1 MITLDRIL
9 VSTEWEHKYPLCF
22 AWSKTRVGSDHWL
35 IFLDTGEN
43 LIRDRN
49 LFYFEKQWLLEDNF
63 NYIFSRNWQS
73 VTNRFGEQSY
83 SLDLWHGCLSLTRQ
97 YLRGC
102 NANKESA
109 SKKKRKRS

>member
-49 LFYFEKQWLLEDNF
+49 LFILRSNGCWRTTLIISFLETG
-63 NYIFSRNWQS
+63 SQ
-73 VTNRFGEQSY
+73 
-83 SLDLWHGCLSLTRQ
+83 
-97 YLRGC
+97 
-102 NANKESA
+102 
-109 SKKKRKRS
+109 